1 MVQHQCYDSFMSI
14 GQKIAE
20 LRRENGWSQKE
31 LGSKIGVHYTS
42 IGRWEKD
49 GSLLDINDVIKLAKA
64 FSVSTD
70 YLLFDNVPRSGKVHI
85 TDLELLKQFE
95 ELQELSAEDLK
106 AIKKV
111 LDGYL
116 LRSKLSQK
124 FTQEKESF
132 GEKH

>member
-1 MVQHQCYDSFMSI
+1 MSI
-14 GQKIAE
+14 GHKIAE
-20 LRRENGWSQKE
+20 LRKEKGWSQKE
-31 LGSKIGVHYTS
+31 LGSRIGVHYTS

-49 GSLLDINDVIKLAKA
+49 GSLLDINDVLKLAKA

-116 LRSKLSQK
+116 LRSKLSQR
-124 FTQEKESF
+124 FSQEN
-132 GEKH
+132 G